1 MMKGNNGFTLIELL
15 AVIVIIGILSVYSVP
30 RVIELFSR
38 SRSKMYVSDAL
49 KFTSMVEQMV
59 TSSKI
64 DKPDNGSSIIV
75 CLNYLDTSDLD
86 SPPNQ
91 GKYLDN
97 SFVVVKNNNGVLE
110 YSVMLVEN
118 MKNGGYKGIDLTKSD
133 KLQDDKAI
141 NLVKTFSESEI
152 DKLNNCFNK
161 DSNSDI
167 IKYIN
172 EKISISNYIDETSL
186 LQIYNTN

>member
-1 MMKGNNGFTLIELL
+1 MKGNNGFTLIELL

-30 RVIELFSR
+30 RVIGLFSR

-141 NLVKTFSESEI
+141 NLVKVFSNSEI
-152 DKLNNCFNK
+152 SELNNYFNTG
-161 DSNSDI
+161 SNSS
-167 IKYIN
+167 IKGYIN
-172 EKISISNYIDETSL
+172 GKISNYITDTSL

>member
-30 RVIELFSR
+30 RVIGLFSR